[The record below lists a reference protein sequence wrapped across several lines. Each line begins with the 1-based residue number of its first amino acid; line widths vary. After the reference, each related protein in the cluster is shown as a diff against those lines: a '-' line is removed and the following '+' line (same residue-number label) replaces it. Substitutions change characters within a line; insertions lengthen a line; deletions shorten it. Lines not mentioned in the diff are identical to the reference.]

1 MDRPGEAAHTD
12 RPMPDPDAPP
22 PAGAPPAATRLFRV
36 YAGLAFS
43 FAWVPVM
50 YTAFTLDRGF
60 DGGQYLRLW
69 SVYYLAMVL
78 AELPWGWVAD
88 RLGQRP
94 LLVAG
99 PLVLAAGFAVLGH
112 ATSFDACLAA
122 MAVTGAAHAMISGA
136 DSAYLYEA
144 VVADGRRAEAL
155 QEEAVAHRW
164 RLFGVSIADLAG
176 GWVAWGLGTTA
187 AFDLSVAIMLGAA
200 VVAWRLPRLER
211 GGATLRAPRWSS
223 VARQLVRRD
232 VLWVVGWYTTVFV
245 FLRLGFQLYQPTLLA
260 DGVGDL
266 RWHGGVLCLLNVV
279 AAFAAFFTS
288 RVHRRL
294 GERGTSGFVVLL
306 MAASFAGLAGGG
318 LLLLA
323 PLLCLQQVAFGLMQ
337 PVGRTALN
345 HRVSGSE
352 RASLLSAQSVVAR
365 AAFGLILL
373 VLSGPEWRRPPE
385 EVLTPVYLGLA
396 AAALVLGALWWALH
410 PVLAGAPREG
420 ARDGREE

>member
-1 MDRPGEAAHTD
+1 
-12 RPMPDPDAPP
+12 
-22 PAGAPPAATRLFRV
+22 
-36 YAGLAFS
+36 
-43 FAWVPVM
+43 M

-60 DGGQYLRLW
+60 DAGQYLRLW

-112 ATSFDACLAA
+112 TTSFGACLAA

-136 DSAYLYEA
+136 DSAYLYEV
-144 VVADGRRAEAL
+144 VVADGRRAAAL
-155 QEEAVAHRW
+155 HEEAVAHRW
-164 RLFGVSIADLAG
+164 RLFGVSIADLSG
-176 GWVAWGLGTTA
+176 GWIAWWLGTTA
-187 AFDLSVAIMLGAA
+187 SFDLSVAIMLAA
-200 VVAWRLPRLER
+200 AAVAWRLPRLE
-211 GGATLRAPRWSS
+211 GGVSRRAPRWSA
-223 VARQLVRRD
+223 VGRQLVRRD

-245 FLRLGFQLYQPTLLA
+245 FLRVGFQLYQPTMLA
-260 DGVGDL
+260 DGVRDL
-266 RWHGGVLCLLNVV
+266 RWHGGMLSLLNVV
-279 AAFAAFFTS
+279 AALSAVFVS

-306 MAASFAGLAGGG
+306 MAGSFAGLAGGG
-318 LLLLA
+318 VVWLA
-323 PLLCLQQVAFGLMQ
+323 PLLCLQQVSFGLMQ

-365 AAFGLILL
+365 AAFGLLL
-373 VLSGPEWRRPPE
+373 FLLSGPEWRRPPE
-385 EVLTPVYLGLA
+385 EMLAPLYLGLA
-396 AAALVLGALWWALH
+396 AAALALGALWWVLH
-410 PVLAGAPREG
+410 PWLARTDV
-420 ARDGREE
+420 RDGRDE